1 MIFANILDQFLQMV
15 FMGFFTV
22 TFLIFLVIV
31 FGMRFLGKND
41 QARTATKKI
50 ARGLI
55 VKAVRRWLNKS

>member
-1 MIFANILDQFLQMV
+1 MLFANIVDLFLQTIC
-15 FMGFFTV
+15 MGFFSV
-22 TFLIFLVIV
+22 LVLIFLTVV

-55 VKAVRRWLNKS
+55 VKAVKRWLNKS